1 MSENH
6 HKKRFLNLP
15 KYIGGSQ
22 AFKEFIPQNLNFP
35 AAALEANIEGS
46 VIVEYDISDEGV
58 VLNPRVLKGL
68 GYGCDEEAIRLVSL
82 LRYGKVKNRGL
93 RVKLT
98 TKTTI
103 NFRIPGVRISYTVP
117 EKSKTEG
124 EGKNSGTTTYD
135 YTVSW

>member
-1 MSENH
+1 MSENQ

-22 AFKEFIPQNLNFP
+22 AFKEFITQNLNYP
-35 AAALEANIEGS
+35 ADALEANIEGS

-58 VLNPRVLKGL
+58 VLNPRVLKSL
-68 GYGCDEEAIRLVSL
+68 GYGCDEEAIRVVSL
-82 LRYGKVKNRGL
+82 LRFEKVKNRGV
-93 RVKLT
+93 RVKVT

-103 NFRIPGVRISYTVP
+103 NFRISGMKINYSVP

-124 EGKNSGTTTYD
+124 EGKNSGTKTYD